1 MSIIDHLKSTLPKYK
16 TKIPSSGRET
26 FFRPFLV
33 KEEKLLLLAQE
44 DGDETTIINA
54 IATIVENCV
63 DDVKSAK
70 RIPLYDLEYLFCQ
83 IRAKS
88 VSETAEPT
96 FICPETEEKVKVG
109 VRLPDLEVET
119 KPRVSDVKINDTLR
133 IKLRDPVVLDYIQG
147 DKENLTDSLI
157 TRCFDTIVVDDEVYS
172 GSDLTD
178 VEKHEILENLTH
190 KQYDE
195 IYSFIANHPKL
206 SYIAKYRTKD
216 GVERELK
223 LEGIGDFFG

>member
-178 VEKHEILENLTH
+178 VENHEILENLTH

-195 IYSFIANHPKL
+195 IYSFIANQPKL

>member
-195 IYSFIANHPKL
+195 I
-206 SYIAKYRTKD
+206 
-216 GVERELK
+216 
-223 LEGIGDFFG
+223 